1 MVLLRH
7 ELKRNRKV
15 MLIWALSVGVL
26 CGGCLLLFPGLWKKR

>member
-26 CGGCLLLFPGLWKKR
+26 CGLPIT